1 MSTRVKALLSLISLL
16 ALLILGILAKTRI
29 VTRHDLHLDRRV
41 AGIRFPIATDA
52 ALGLTAGA
60 GELVGVGVLLAAVVV
75 LVVRRR
81 RWDAARLA
89 AAVGGAWALGIVM
102 KSLIDRGRP
111 PASLWLLAPDSTAG
125 FPSGHDTTACA
136 MILVA
141 FLVLRGAGRIRV
153 GAVLAVTVFAIAVG
167 ASRIYLG
174 DHYPTDVLGSWL
186 TVTTAALVVWTLTD
200 LGVVQRLGAVVLRD
214 PALQPQAA

>member
-1 MSTRVKALLSLISLL
+1 MTTRVKALLSLISLL
-16 ALLILGILAKTRI
+16 ALLILGILAKTRV
-29 VTRHDLHLDRRV
+29 VTRHDLHLDRTV

-52 ALGLTAGA
+52 ALGLTASA
-60 GELVGVGVLLAAVVV
+60 GELVGVAVLLVGLAV

-111 PASLWLLAPDSTAG
+111 PASIWLLAPDSSAG

-141 FLVLRGAGRIRV
+141 FLVLRGTGRIRV
-153 GAVLAVTVFAIAVG
+153 AAVLAATVFAIAVG

-186 TVTTAALVVWTLTD
+186 TVTTAALVVWTLAD
-200 LGVVQRLGAVVLRD
+200 LGVVKRLSAVVLRD
-214 PALQPQAA
+214 PVPHPETA